1 VHGAGP
7 AGGGR
12 DAGGGSDGAVQ
23 VGAKIESVEGF
34 CVTRVL
40 WVSDCAGSAS
50 VRLMQKARGLH
61 LISGNVIYLFKVI
74 D

>member
-12 DAGGGSDGAVQ
+12 DACGGSDGAVQ
-23 VGAKIESVEGF
+23 VGAKRESVESF

-40 WVSDCAGSAS
+40 RVSEFAGGDFCWEFC
-50 VRLMQKARGLH
+50 RLMQNGRGLH
-61 LISGNVIYLFKVI
+61 QNLAG
-74 D
+74 